1 MVRNFKDQ
9 FSLHF
14 SRPSTY
20 LIPKAGC
27 YYCYIS
33 KVLPKLLQRVN
44 TYRYV
49 SQFAEILRTT
59 SCLYSPTVIF
69 QTE

>member
-44 TYRYV
+44 AYMYHNLQKYLEPLHV
-49 SQFAEILRTT
+49 STLQ
-59 SCLYSPTVIF
+59 
-69 QTE
+69 Q